1 MPSDS
6 ISEIPQEISA
16 FRPEMAI
23 VLGSGLNSF
32 VDGLQVEHRI
42 PYCDIPSFPAS
53 SVPGHAGCFSLA
65 RMNGHRL
72 LIAQGRV
79 HLYEGWSARDVT
91 AGVRLFHALGI
102 EKLILTNAA
111 GSLNPAHPP
120 GSWMMLSDHLNLTC
134 TSPLLGGANFVDM
147 TTVYSPSMREIF
159 RQNARDLALPLH
171 EGIYASL
178 VGPQYE
184 TPAEIRMLQTLGA
197 DAVGMSTVLEAI
209 QARAL
214 GMHTAAFSC
223 LTNWGA
229 GMSENELSHA
239 EVTETGRG
247 AAGELI
253 RLFQSA
259 LPALLSNS
267 RDIV

>member
-1 MPSDS
+1 MR
-6 ISEIPQEISA
+6 A
-16 FRPEMAI
+16 FRPELAI

-32 VDGLQVEHRI
+32 VDGLEVERRI
-42 PYCDIPSFPAS
+42 SYHDITGFPAS
-53 SVPGHAGCFSLA
+53 AVPGHAGCFSLA
-65 RMNGHRL
+65 QFEGRRL

-79 HLYEGWSARDVT
+79 HLYEGWNANEVT
-91 AGVRLFHALGI
+91 AGVRMFHDLGI

-120 GSWMMLSDHLNLTC
+120 GSWMMLSDHLNLTG
-134 TSPLLGGANFVDM
+134 TSPLLGGAHFVDM
-147 TTVYSPSMREIF
+147 TSVYSPIMRDVF
-159 RQNARDLALPLH
+159 RQQAHVLAMPLN

-184 TPAEIRMLQTLGA
+184 TPAEIRMLRTLGA

-214 GMHTAAFSC
+214 GMQVAAFSC

-229 GMSENELSHA
+229 GISQTELNHA
-239 EVTETGRG
+239 EVTETGRA
-247 AAGELI
+247 AAGDLI
-253 RLFQSA
+253 RLFRCA
-259 LPALLSNS
+259 LPALL
-267 RDIV
+267 